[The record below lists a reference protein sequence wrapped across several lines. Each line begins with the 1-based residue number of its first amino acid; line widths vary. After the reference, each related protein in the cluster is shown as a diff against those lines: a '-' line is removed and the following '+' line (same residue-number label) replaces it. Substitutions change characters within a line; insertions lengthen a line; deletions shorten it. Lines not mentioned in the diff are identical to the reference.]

1 MWTNVRVAPSGVG
14 YRPASLPSEPM
25 RRFLLPGLISAAAVA
40 LLALLTFGVSNQNDT
55 SSIDSQVAH
64 GEFPAAPNAD
74 KALPVLGR
82 SGTAS
87 LADFRGKVVV
97 LNVFASWCDPCKAE
111 APILAQEQPILA
123 KHNATLVGVTYEDLS
138 SASQQFAKRYHLD
151 YPVLR
156 DVTGS
161 FVRSFGT
168 TGVPETFVINR
179 KGQIQALQRFPVT
192 TQWLN
197 ETLPRI
203 LKEKS

>member
-1 MWTNVRVAPSGVG
+1 
-14 YRPASLPSEPM
+14 M
-25 RRFLLPGLISAAAVA
+25 RRFLIPGLVAAAAVA
-40 LLALLTFGVSNQNDT
+40 VLALLTFGVSNQNDT
-55 SSIDSQVAH
+55 SSIDSLVAH
-64 GEFPAAPNAD
+64 GTFPAAPNAHQ
-74 KALPVLGR
+74 ALPLLGR
-82 SGTAS
+82 GGKAS

-97 LNVFASWCDPCKAE
+97 LNVFASWCDPCQAE
-111 APILAQEQPILA
+111 APILAKEQAMLA

-138 SASQQFAKRYHLD
+138 TASEQFAHRYHIT
-151 YPVLR
+151 YPVVR

-197 ETLPRI
+197 QTLPRI
-203 LKEKS
+203 LAEKS

>member
-1 MWTNVRVAPSGVG
+1 
-14 YRPASLPSEPM
+14 M
-25 RRFLLPGLISAAAVA
+25 RRFILPGLVAAAAVA
-40 LLALLTFGVSNQNDT
+40 LLALLTFGVSKQNDT

-64 GEFPAAPNAD
+64 GKFPAAPNSRQ
-74 KALPVLGR
+74 ALPLLGTN
-82 SGTAS
+82 GKAS

-97 LNVFASWCDPCKAE
+97 LNVFASWCDPCQAE
-111 APILAQEQPILA
+111 APILAKEQPILA
-123 KHNATLVGVTYEDLS
+123 KHDATLVGVTYEDLS
-138 SASQQFAKRYHLD
+138 SASQQFARRYHIT

-156 DVTGS
+156 DVSGS

-203 LKEKS
+203 LAQKS

>member
-1 MWTNVRVAPSGVG
+1 
-14 YRPASLPSEPM
+14 M
-25 RRFLLPGLISAAAVA
+25 RRFVLPGLVAAAAVA

-64 GEFPAAPNAD
+64 GQFPAAPNARQ
-74 KALPVLGR
+74 ALPLLGR
-82 SGTAS
+82 GGTAS

-97 LNVFASWCDPCKAE
+97 LNVFASWCDPCQAE
-111 APILAQEQPILA
+111 APILAKEQSMLA

-138 SASQQFAKRYHLD
+138 TASEQFARRFHIT
-151 YPVLR
+151 YPVVR

-179 KGQIQALQRFPVT
+179 RGQIQALQRFPVT

-197 ETLPRI
+197 QTLPRI
-203 LKEKS
+203 LAEKA

>member
-1 MWTNVRVAPSGVG
+1 
-14 YRPASLPSEPM
+14 M
-25 RRFLLPGLISAAAVA
+25 RRFILPGLVAAAAVA

-64 GEFPAAPNAD
+64 GTFPVAPNARQ
-74 KALPVLGR
+74 ALPLLGT
-82 SGTAS
+82 GEKAS

-97 LNVFASWCDPCKAE
+97 LNVFASWCDPCQAE
-111 APILAQEQPILA
+111 APILAKEQPILA

-138 SASQQFAKRYHLD
+138 TASEQFAKRYHIT

-179 KGQIQALQRFPVT
+179 NGKIQALQRFPVT
-192 TQWLN
+192 TQWLD

-203 LKEKS
+203 LDEKS

>member
-1 MWTNVRVAPSGVG
+1 
-14 YRPASLPSEPM
+14 M
-25 RRFLLPGLISAAAVA
+25 RRFLLPGLVAAAAVA

-55 SSIDSQVAH
+55 SSIDSQVAR
-64 GEFPAAPNAD
+64 GKFPAAPNARQ
-74 KALPVLGR
+74 ALPVLGK
-82 SGTAS
+82 SGKAS

-97 LNVFASWCDPCKAE
+97 MNVFASWCDPCQAE
-111 APILAQEQPILA
+111 APVLAKEQSILA
-123 KHNATLVGVTYEDLS
+123 KHNATLVGITYEDLS
-138 SASQQFAKRYHLD
+138 TASEQFAKRFHIT

-179 KGQIQALQRFPVT
+179 KGEIQALQRLPVT
-192 TQWLN
+192 TQWLD

-203 LKEKS
+203 LAEKS